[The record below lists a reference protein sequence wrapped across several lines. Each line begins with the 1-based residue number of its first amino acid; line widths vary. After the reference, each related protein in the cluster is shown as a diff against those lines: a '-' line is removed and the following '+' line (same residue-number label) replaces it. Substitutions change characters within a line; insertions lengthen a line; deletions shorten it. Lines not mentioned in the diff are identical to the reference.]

1 MAETQLKEQRIQYD
15 EVATYGTPRRI
26 VLLVK
31 NLADKQED
39 LEEEAKGPA
48 VKAAYDAEG
57 NPTKAALGFARGQGV
72 DVQDLYQKEV
82 NGGMYVF
89 ATKKAAGVAT
99 AETLPTLLPQLV

>member
-1 MAETQLKEQRIQYD
+1 MSLQWPHRQPFQYD

-48 VKAAYDAEG
+48 VKAAPRASSRLKVWEHFS
-57 NPTKAALGFARGQGV
+57 T
-72 DVQDLYQKEV
+72 
-82 NGGMYVF
+82 
-89 ATKKAAGVAT
+89 
-99 AETLPTLLPQLV
+99 